1 MPRPRVLLADDHL
14 VVLEAFRRLLEPRFD
29 VVATVADGQA
39 LIKAA
44 EDLKPDLILMDLAMP
59 HLNGLDAC
67 ERLKPRLP
75 RTRLVL
81 LTMNQDPDTA
91 REAIR
96 RGAAGYVLKTAPSE
110 ELFEAIRQV
119 LLGGTYISAA
129 ITDEPAGIFAQARAV
144 SPGALSLR
152 QREVLQLLAEGKSMK
167 EAAHLL
173 QITPRTIAFHKYS
186 IMQQL
191 GLKTTA
197 ELVQRAVALGLVRP
211 DSGKHLP

>member
-14 VVLEAFRRLLEPRFD
+14 LVLEAFRRLLEPQFD
-29 VVATVADGQA
+29 VVGTVADGQA
-39 LIKAA
+39 LVKSA

-59 HLNGLDAC
+59 GLNGLDAC
-67 ERLKPRLP
+67 ERLRPRLP
-75 RTRLVL
+75 RTRIVL
-81 LTMNQDPDTA
+81 LTMNQDRDTA

-96 RGAAGYVLKTAPSE
+96 RGAAGYVLKTSPSE
-110 ELFEAIRQV
+110 ELFDALRQV

-129 ITDEPAGIFAQARAV
+129 ITDEPAGVFSQGRSA
-144 SPGALSLR
+144 SPGVLSLR

-173 QITPRTIAFHKYS
+173 HITPRTIAFHKYS
-186 IMQQL
+186 IMRQL

-211 DSGKHLP
+211 DADTHQ